1 MLLVQSIG
9 RSLQA
14 GINVDLF
21 FTPRRG
27 MFGNV
32 RYGYSRTM
40 NDADDALT
48 PPPNATFETE
58 WASSRGESRHRFNW
72 NIGGQVGPPSW
83 GLNMSINGRVFS
95 GTPYNITTG
104 RDENRD
110 AIFNDRPAGVPR
122 NSLRGEAIVQTDSRV
137 SWIIRGRPINAQ
149 VPFSA
154 QRGPGG
160 GGQGGRPG
168 GPGPGGRG
176 PGGPNQNQ
184 GKRLE
189 MYLSVQNLFNR
200 VNYSSY
206 VGVLTSPYFGRPTS
220 AQAARRMELGWRFS
234 F

>member
-1 MLLVQSIG
+1 M
-9 RSLQA
+9 QA
-14 GINVDLF
+14 GINMDLF

-32 RYGYSRTM
+32 RYGYSRTL

-48 PPPNATFETE
+48 PPPAGTFETE

-72 NIGGQVGPPSW
+72 NIGGQIGPPAW
-83 GLNMSINGRVFS
+83 GLNMSLNGRINS
-95 GTPYNITTG
+95 GTPYNVTTG
-104 RDENRD
+104 QDDNRD
-110 AIFNDRPAGVPR
+110 AIFNDRPAGEKR
-122 NSLRGEAIVQTDSRV
+122 NSRRGEAIVATDSRV
-137 SWIIRGRPINAQ
+137 SWIIRGRPINAS

-154 QRGPGG
+154 PPSSVSALAAQRPG
-160 GGQGGRPG
+160 GGQGPRPG
-168 GPGPGGRG
+168 GPGGPGGRG

-200 VNYSSY
+200 VNYSNY
-206 VGVLTSPYFGRPTS
+206 VGQINSELFGRPTS